1 MVGNPLPTRSK
12 PLPDAEEE
20 AKLVAKMLRRLG
32 LKVDALMK
40 QEASKAAV
48 QLKIEGATWGHFA
61 CHGDFD
67 TISILA
73 ERKVESSAGAASG
86 ESKKPPGV
94 KVGQKKKNPV
104 VVKGE
109 GGG

>member
-1 MVGNPLPTRSK
+1 M
-12 PLPDAEEE
+12 
-20 AKLVAKMLRRLG
+20 
-32 LKVDALMK
+32 KVDALMK

-67 TISILA
+67 TISITLA

-86 ESKKPPGV
+86 ESKKAPGV
-94 KVGQKKKNPV
+94 KVGRKKKNPV
-104 VVKGE
+104 VVKVGR
-109 GGG
+109 GAVRWW